1 MTRHYL
7 ARPFARCVA
16 SLAPLAALL
25 ASGACKGSHATESS
39 AGSAAVA
46 PAVEVGS
53 ATGSAGSGAASGSSG
68 DPMDQTVGAPG
79 TQDLAGLSNVLE
91 QVKREAQLRTPVAIS
106 VEKVFA
112 ALGSAG
118 VDVKSV
124 KQVLAYNVGASYCAL
139 SKSVSAAGGTRG
151 IVVCEYPS
159 AKVAAEANAALIAK
173 PPLAGVLVARSV
185 NDTTTIA
192 VINDTSGELKTK
204 VFDTFLAL
212 K

>member
-1 MTRHYL
+1 
-7 ARPFARCVA
+7 
-16 SLAPLAALL
+16 
-25 ASGACKGSHATESS
+25 
-39 AGSAAVA
+39 
-46 PAVEVGS
+46 
-53 ATGSAGSGAASGSSG
+53 
-68 DPMDQTVGAPG
+68 MDQTVGAPG
-79 TQDLAGLSNVLE
+79 TQDLAGLSNVLD
-91 QVKREAQLRTPVAIS
+91 QVKREAQLRTPVAIT

-112 ALGSAG
+112 ALGAAG

-159 AKVAAEANAALIAK
+159 AKIAAEANATLIAK
-173 PPLAGVLVARSV
+173 PPLVGVLVARSV
-185 NDTTTIA
+185 NDATTIA

-204 VFDTFLAL
+204 VFETFLAL